1 MPRTALR
8 LPQLVLVEAAAAL
21 VLLGLTA
28 GPVPSAGCVGG
39 AVALLAAALP
49 RRNGL
54 TLAGQLRLRAAA
66 RNRRRHPGPV
76 DPGTDPALVPLLECA
91 PGLRT
96 VRHTPEAGP
105 ARARREHREIGMTGD
120 GSFLSAVIQVEP
132 VDTPLRPAPG
142 DCLLPL
148 DLLAAGLVVEDVV
161 LSSVQA
167 VQFSRPAAAPQLPGE
182 PPPVRGHQELPHG
195 MPAPGLRRTW
205 VAVRLDP
212 DLCRGAVA
220 ARGGGERGARRAL
233 QRAADQLAARLG
245 GAGLRATVLDAAGAV
260 AALTATACGHPAA
273 GPGRR
278 TSETVRAWRCDDRW
292 HTTYW
297 ISHWPRTGPGP
308 VGQLGSHS
316 VDTTTSLTIRQHRPG
331 ELSLT
336 GMVRITSSGE
346 HELERAAKELEAQAA
361 NAGAAL
367 VRLEHEQAPGLLATL
382 PLGGVR

>member
-1 MPRTALR
+1 MPRTVLR
-8 LPQLVLVEAAAAL
+8 LLPQLVLVEAAAAL

-39 AVALLAAALP
+39 GVALLAATLP

-76 DPGTDPALVPLLECA
+76 DPSTDPALAPLLECA

-96 VRHTPEAGP
+96 VRHTPGAGP
-105 ARARREHREIGMTGD
+105 ARTRREHREIGMTGD

-132 VDTPLRPAPG
+132 VDSPLRPAPG

-148 DLLAAGLVVEDVV
+148 DLLAAGLVVEDIV
-161 LSSVQA
+161 LDSVQA
-167 VQFSRPAAAPQLPGE
+167 VQYTRPAVAPQLPGE
-182 PPPVRGHQELPHG
+182 PTAVRGRRE
-195 MPAPGLRRTW
+195 PGPRRTW

-212 DLCRGAVA
+212 ELCPGAVA
-220 ARGGGERGARRAL
+220 ARGGGETGARRAL

-260 AALTATACGHPAA
+260 TALTATACGQPAA

-316 VDTTTSLTIRQHRPG
+316 GDTTTSLTIRQHRPG

-346 HELERAAKELEAQAA
+346 HELEWAAKELEARAA